1 MFARRLD
8 RFFDGKLE
16 TRTLQLME
24 AESRDGVRR
33 HSGEGGIMETGQ
45 AKPGNIDEY
54 IADFPPEK
62 RAVLEQIRRTIR
74 EAAPDAEEAI
84 SYRMPTFKQNGI
96 LVHFAAFTNHIGLYP
111 PISGDASLEK
121 AIEPYAGEKGN
132 LRFPLD
138 RPIPYTLI
146 RAVARLRAR
155 QDSARQRVKAG
166 QRAAGRSTRGSR

>member
-1 MFARRLD
+1 MDETSRGRARCRGEEAISPKSADAAGERRGIL
-8 RFFDGKLE
+8 GKG
-16 TRTLQLME
+16 T
-24 AESRDGVRR
+24 AWKPVRR
-33 HSGEGGIMETGQ
+33 SRSS
-45 AKPGNIDEY
+45 IDEY

-74 EAAPDAEEAI
+74 AAAPDAEEAI

-121 AIEPYAGEKGN
+121 AIAPYAGEKGN

-138 RPIPYTLI
+138 RPIPYDLI
-146 RAVARLRAR
+146 ERI
-155 QDSARQRVKAG
+155 VKHQVKKNLAKASK
-166 QRAAGRSTRGSR
+166 RKKA